1 MQLGRVLAQ
10 YARGPEFKFQVLRKP
25 GTVVYILCNPRDGAV
40 HLQAQPSM
48 RGRGIRSSKSSSAL
62 QKHQDQPE
70 PHERLSWINF

>member
-62 QKHQDQPE
+62 QKPQDQPE
-70 PHERLSWINF
+70 PHERLS

>member
-62 QKHQDQPE
+62 QKPQDQPE
-70 PHERLSWINF
+70 PHERLSRINF

>member
-62 QKHQDQPE
+62 QKPRDQPE
-70 PHERLSWINF
+70 PHERLS

>member
-62 QKHQDQPE
+62 QKPQDHPE
-70 PHERLSWINF
+70 PHERLS

>member
-25 GTVVYILCNPRDGAV
+25 GTVVYILRNPRDGAV

-62 QKHQDQPE
+62 QKPQDHPE
-70 PHERLSWINF
+70 PHERLS

>member
-10 YARGPEFKFQVLRKP
+10 YARGPEFRFQVLRKP

-62 QKHQDQPE
+62 QKPQDQPE
-70 PHERLSWINF
+70 PHERLS

>member
-10 YARGPEFKFQVLRKP
+10 YARGPEFRFQVLRKP

-48 RGRGIRSSKSSSAL
+48 RGRGIRSSKSSA
-62 QKHQDQPE
+62 QGVRNKK
-70 PHERLSWINF
+70 